1 MATPSSSQETSSVR
15 TLWSRRDFRLLLI
28 GQGVSG
34 LGDWM
39 ATVGLMAL
47 VLELTGSSTAVGGVL
62 VLRLAPTAIAGPL
75 AGRLSQRL
83 HRKSTM
89 LAMDAVR
96 IGIVLLLPLLHA
108 LWWVYLWAFL
118 LEVAGIIFLPARDAS
133 IPDLAGDDDLP
144 LANGLVLGSSYG
156 TIPLGAGLF
165 AAVLALTGSTVVA
178 FWADAATFAVSFAC
192 ISRLRIDDSNWG
204 DGDEQ
209 ADASFRASLRLPL
222 VRIIA
227 PIAFVV
233 AMGLGS
239 LFSLGIVFVRDVLG
253 ASDVEFAV
261 LVALFGVGAGV
272 GLAGLHLLG
281 VDPSL
286 PVLRRLVLGQGV
298 VVAGM
303 SLSPNIGLAFL
314 GAVMFGAATAGALA
328 TAMSFLQERLNERDR
343 TLAFTAFHVVIRIG
357 IGIAAI
363 ASGTAADIFDH
374 ITVPWVGAMAAS
386 RVVLVLSGL
395 IVVASVIVSAGRDG
409 HAEAEAEAGHGVG
422 RGTAAAESA

>member
-1 MATPSSSQETSSVR
+1 MATPSSSRQTSSVR

-47 VLELTGSSTAVGGVL
+47 VLELTSSSTAVGGVL

-192 ISRLRIDDSNWG
+192 ISRLQIDDSQWG
-204 DGDEQ
+204 DEDEH
-209 ADASFRASLRLPL
+209 ADAGFRASLRLPL
-222 VRIIA
+222 VRVIA

-272 GLAGLHLLG
+272 GLAALHLLG
-281 VDPSL
+281 IDASL

-303 SLSPNIGLAFL
+303 SLSPTIGLAFL
-314 GAVMFGAATAGALA
+314 GAVLFGAATAGALA

-374 ITVPWVGAMAAS
+374 INVPWVGAMASS

-395 IVVASVIVSAGRDG
+395 IVVASVLVSAAFDG
-409 HAEAEAEAGHGVG
+409 HAETEATRGVG
-422 RGTAAAESA
+422 RGAAAAESA